1 MSILGKQN
9 SSWSSCWILFPF
21 IINVSVT
28 CEDITEGKIWFVR
41 GSSCLLFFFH
51 LFLYFFFL
59 YFFILFIFSVVL
71 FSSSSSFCF
80 FCFSFFLF
88 FFLFF
93 LFSFILIVY
102 FLCFFHS
109 FLLVLLSC
117 GVCVQSSPQR
127 YMSRGRLIL
136 AQCKL
141 LLDPKRL
148 HWLRTR
154 CLQGEKISAG
164 PITFPKTCLHL
175 WTQKVREGASV
186 CVEGERGE
194 WLEGGSVA
202 VVDVAAGS
210 PAFTI
215 RFSPKCDRRN
225 MWFVFPPTD
234 EPIDFFSDP
243 EIFKL
248 KKTLEAK
255 WIWNKQH
262 RHLHPEVNNTQ
273 YSDYFTENYLVT

>member
-9 SSWSSCWILFPF
+9 SSLSSCWILFPF

-41 GSSCLLFFFH
+41 RTSCLSVFSPIC
-51 LFLYFFFL
+51 
-59 YFFILFIFSVVL
+59 FFIFYFCFIFVLFFSVVL

-80 FCFSFFLF
+80 SLFFFFSLFLYIFSFFLYSNC
-88 FFLFF
+88 
-93 LFSFILIVY
+93 LFSFLSS
-102 FLCFFHS
+102 C
-109 FLLVLLSC
+109 LVIMRC
-117 GVCVQSSPQR
+117 VCVQSSPQR

-136 AQCKL
+136 ARCKL

-186 CVEGERGE
+186 FVGGREGSGWRA
-194 WLEGGSVA
+194 A
-202 VVDVAAGS
+202 V
-210 PAFTI
+210 
-215 RFSPKCDRRN
+215 
-225 MWFVFPPTD
+225 
-234 EPIDFFSDP
+234 
-243 EIFKL
+243 
-248 KKTLEAK
+248 
-255 WIWNKQH
+255 
-262 RHLHPEVNNTQ
+262 
-273 YSDYFTENYLVT
+273 